1 MLFKVRKF
9 IVLYRLPLAAAL
21 IALGVWMTIDVKNG
35 VYTSWLFF
43 LIAILM
49 SVAHFMVGPI
59 TLIQKYVE
67 SGDVDGAKELLGK
80 VKFPK
85 LLYKPIRS
93 AYYMLKSQFST
104 INEDY
109 DAAETDIK
117 QSLKAG
123 IKEKGM
129 EGTAY
134 LQLGSIAFKKGD
146 KKSAYSN
153 MRKAVELGL
162 PDKETEATAYLQ
174 LAGICADRK
183 DFRGAKHYFK
193 RAKQLKPKGKM
204 LVDQI
209 KEMDKYMSRIPG

>member
-1 MLFKVRKF
+1 MWFNVRKF
-9 IVLYRLPLAAAL
+9 IVLYRLPIAGAL

-43 LIAILM
+43 LIAVLM
-49 SVAHFMVGPI
+49 IVAHFMIGPI
-59 TLIQKYVE
+59 TLIQRYVE
-67 SGDVDGAKELLGK
+67 GGDVDGAKALLGK

-109 DAAETDIK
+109 DAAETDIR

-146 KKSAYSN
+146 KKGAYTN

>member
-1 MLFKVRKF
+1 MWFKVRKF

-21 IALGVWMTIDVKNG
+21 IALGVWMTISVNNG

-49 SVAHFMVGPI
+49 IVAHFMVGPI
-59 TLIQKYVE
+59 TLIQKFVE
-67 SGDVDGAKELLGK
+67 GGDVDGAKALLGN
-80 VKFPK
+80 VKYPK

-117 QSLKAG
+117 ESLKAG

-146 KKSAYSN
+146 KKGAYTN

>member
-1 MLFKVRKF
+1 MWFNVRKF
-9 IVLYRLPLAAAL
+9 IVLYRLP
-21 IALGVWMTIDVKNG
+21 IALLCIAFGVYLTGWVKNG

-43 LIAILM
+43 LIGILTI
-49 SVAHFMVGPI
+49 VAHFMVGPI
-59 TLIQKYVE
+59 TLIQRYVE
-67 SGDVDGAKELLGK
+67 NGDVEGAQALLAR
-80 VKFPK
+80 VKYPK
-85 LLYKPIRS
+85 FLYKPIRS

-104 INEDY
+104 IGENY
-109 DAAETDIK
+109 DDAEADIRE
-117 QSLKAG
+117 SLKAG

-146 KKSAYSN
+146 KKGAYTN

-162 PDKETEATAYLQ
+162 PDTETEATAYLQ

-193 RAKQLKPKGKM
+193 KAKALKPKGKM

>member
-1 MLFKVRKF
+1 MWFNVRKF
-9 IVLYRLPLAAAL
+9 MVLYRLPIAVAL
-21 IALGVWMTIDVKNG
+21 LALGVWMTGWTKTG
-35 VYTSWLFF
+35 VYTSWIFF
-43 LIAILM
+43 LIGILM
-49 SVAHFMVGPI
+49 VVAHFMIGPI
-59 TLIQKYVE
+59 TLIQRYVE
-67 SGDVDGAKELLGK
+67 SGDVDGAKELLSK

-93 AYYMLKSQFST
+93 AYYMLNSQFST

-109 DAAETDIK
+109 DAAETDIR

-134 LQLGSIAFKKGD
+134 LQLGSIAMKKGD
-146 KKSAYSN
+146 KKEAYKN

-162 PDKETEATAYLQ
+162 PDSESEATAYLQ
-174 LAGICADRK
+174 LAGICAERK

-193 RAKQLKPKGKM
+193 RAKALKPKGKM

-209 KEMDKYMSRIPG
+209 KEMDKWMSRIPG

>member
-1 MLFKVRKF
+1 MWFNIRKF
-9 IVLYRLPLAAAL
+9 IVTYRLP
-21 IALGVWMTIDVKNG
+21 IAILSIAWGVYMTIAINNG
-35 VYTSWLFF
+35 AYTSWIFF
-43 LIAILM
+43 LIGVLM
-49 SVAHFMVGPI
+49 IVAHFMLGPI
-59 TLIQKYVE
+59 TLIQRFVE
-67 SGDVDGAKELLGK
+67 NGDVDGAKSLLGK
-80 VKFPK
+80 VKYPK

-109 DAAETDIK
+109 DAAESDIR
-117 QSLKAG
+117 QSLEAG

-146 KKSAYSN
+146 KKAAYTN

-174 LAGICADRK
+174 LSGICADRK

-193 RAKQLKPKGKM
+193 KAKSLKPKGKM